1 MYHDGY
7 ITYYEYNRFRN
18 RTRSYVYYM
27 SLFIVMIIDFSHLA
41 FLRYYELIKEDSDFY
56 IICY

>member
-1 MYHDGY
+1 MMVTLP
-7 ITYYEYNRFRN
+7 I
-18 RTRSYVYYM
+18 M
-27 SLFIVMIIDFSHLA
+27 SIIGLGTEQGPMSIICLYCNMIIDFSHLA